1 MDRSLYNE
9 TFDKDD
15 TYFNAYF
22 SDEEIT
28 DIDDAAIATE
38 ITVDDL
44 TKTSRQLIRSMGSMM
59 SLFLVFGSLMFILIL
74 YLLSKIIIE
83 KNAQSISMVKI
94 LGYSNREINR
104 IYLHSTTIVVLI
116 CILLTVPLCNW
127 VMAEVMKIVFFEYS
141 GWIVYYVPAVTY
153 AKVIAAGVICY
164 AVVT

>member
-1 MDRSLYNE
+1 M
-9 TFDKDD
+9 
-15 TYFNAYF
+15 
-22 SDEEIT
+22 
-28 DIDDAAIATE
+28 
-38 ITVDDL
+38 DDL
-44 TKTSRQLIRSMGSMM
+44 TKTSRQLIRSMGDMM

-153 AKVIAAGVICY
+153 AKIILCRRDLLCCGNLPAEPQGQEDTHERCTEERRIIA
-164 AVVT
+164 

>member
-1 MDRSLYNE
+1 
-9 TFDKDD
+9 
-15 TYFNAYF
+15 
-22 SDEEIT
+22 
-28 DIDDAAIATE
+28 
-38 ITVDDL
+38 
-44 TKTSRQLIRSMGSMM
+44 MGQMM
-59 SLFLVFGSLMFILIL
+59 WLMCGFAILIFAVL
-74 YLLSKIIIE
+74 VYLLSKIIIE

-164 AVVT
+164 AVVTFLLNRKVKKIPMSDALKNVE